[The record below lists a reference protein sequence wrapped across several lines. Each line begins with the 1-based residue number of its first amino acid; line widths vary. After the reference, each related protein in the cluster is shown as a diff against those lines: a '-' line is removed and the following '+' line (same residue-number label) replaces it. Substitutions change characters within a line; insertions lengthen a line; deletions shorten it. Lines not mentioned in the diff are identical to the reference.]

1 MRAHSR
7 RWQLLQL
14 AERREGSS
22 TVLLRLVHTI
32 SSLALSLSLSIFV
45 SLLAF
50 LVAILLVHSTHVYV
64 IDKPQ
69 WTTNTWID

>member
-22 TVLLRLVHTI
+22 TALLRLVHTI
-32 SSLALSLSLSIFV
+32 SSLALSIFV

>member
-32 SSLALSLSLSIFV
+32 SSLALSIFV